1 MQVDTEQENTWVRVI
16 PDCGKGKEKLK
27 MCHNRDGWVR
37 VTLDKSQGLASIGD
51 ISNRYLN
58 KGQF

>member
-1 MQVDTEQENTWVRVI
+1 MVR
-16 PDCGKGKEKLK
+16 GKEKLK
-27 MCHNRDGWVR
+27 MCRNRDGWLR

-58 KGQF
+58 EGQF

>member
-1 MQVDTEQENTWVRVI
+1 MVR
-16 PDCGKGKEKLK
+16 GKEKLK
-27 MCHNRDGWVR
+27 MCRNRDGWLR

-58 KGQF
+58 ERQF